1 MSDTAV
7 IKEFLVK
14 LGFQQDE
21 ASLKKFTN
29 GVENATKNVIKLVVA
44 IQGAALT
51 IGAGVTAMA
60 SKLEGIYYAAVKTG
74 SSAKNLKA
82 FGEAVANMGGD
93 ADGALQS
100 VQSLARWMR
109 ETPGSE
115 GFLKALGVS
124 TRNAKGEL
132 RDTTDILIDLGA
144 ELAKKPYAYSK
155 QYSDMLGIDEDTFRA
170 MISGDFAK
178 QVAKQRAL
186 LKDSGFDE
194 AAKSSHEFMVT
205 VRELK
210 TLLMIFAV
218 EVQKALVEKLGMSME
233 QISGWARD
241 NLPVIAKRVAEF
253 LMVILNIAEKMVPA
267 IAWLI
272 DKFIALDAAT
282 NGWSTKL
289 IILLGVLN
297 MIGAGALVGGVLSLA
312 GAMGKLALPILAI
325 AGAAATGAAIGAWI
339 NSLLSDETKN
349 GIGKRTAQVLAFL
362 GNDEAQA
369 ALDAEKSARGQ
380 QQQTG
385 KIARPPKTKAPSG
398 QSNGQPAPAQQAP
411 AENEKINNGQPTAY
425 AQKAPSN
432 AADPLKFFMGLGW
445 TKDQAAG
452 IVANLQHESGMKAD
466 AKGDGGKAYGIAQ
479 WHPDR
484 QANFKKWSGKDIRD
498 STAQEQMRF
507 VNYELTQGAE
517 KKAGNLLRAS
527 TNARQAGE
535 IVSKHY
541 ERPLRQ
547 ADEMAKRGETAVQIA
562 QTTHINV
569 QGGEAIATG
578 RAVAN
583 EQERVAASMTRNLN
597 VALN

>member
-1 MSDTAV
+1 MADTAV

-21 ASLKKFTN
+21 AGLKKFTN
-29 GVENATKNVIKLVVA
+29 GVENTTKKVIALAAA

-60 SKLEGIYYAAVKTG
+60 SKLEGLYYAAVKTG
-74 SSAKNLKA
+74 SSAKNLQA
-82 FGEAVANMGGD
+82 FGAAVANMGGD
-93 ADGALQS
+93 ADSALQS

-132 RDTTDILIDLGA
+132 RDTTDVLIDLGA

-155 QYSDMLGIDEDTFRA
+155 QYGDMLGIDEDTFRA
-170 MISGDFAK
+170 MINGDFAK
-178 QVAKQRAL
+178 QVGKQRAL

-194 AAKSSHEFMVT
+194 AAKSSHNFMVM

-210 TLLMIFAV
+210 TLLLIFAV

-233 QISGWARD
+233 QISNWARE
-241 NLPVIAKRVAEF
+241 NLPSLAKRVADF
-253 LMVILNIAEKMVPA
+253 LIAILNIAEKMVPA
-267 IAWLI
+267 VAWLI
-272 DKFIALDAAT
+272 VKFIALDNAT

-289 IILLGVLN
+289 IILLALLN
-297 MIGAGALVGGVLSLA
+297 FLGAGALVGGVLSLA
-312 GAMGKLALPILAI
+312 SAMGALAVPILAI
-325 AGAAATGAAIGAWI
+325 AAAAATGAAIGTWI
-339 NSLLSDETKN
+339 NSLLSDEAKD

-362 GNDEAQA
+362 GNDNAQA
-369 ALDAEKSARGQ
+369 ALDAENMANGQ
-380 QQQTG
+380 QSQSG
-385 KIARPPKTKAPSG
+385 KIRKGGKPKA
-398 QSNGQPAPAQQAP
+398 A
-411 AENEKINNGQPTAY
+411 
-425 AQKAPSN
+425 SN

-445 TKDQAAG
+445 SKEQAAG
-452 IVANLQHESGMKAD
+452 IVANLQHESGMKAN
-466 AKGDGGKAYGIAQ
+466 AVGDGGKAYGIAQ

-484 QANFKKWSGKDIRD
+484 QANFAKWAGKDIRD
-498 STAQEQMRF
+498 STAQEQMAF

-517 KKAGNLLRAS
+517 RKAGSLLRAS

-541 ERPLRQ
+541 ERPLHQ

-562 QTTHINV
+562 QTTNINV
-569 QGGEAIATG
+569 NGGDAVATG
-578 RAVAN
+578 RAVAS